1 MCTNL
6 HPFLELNLLLSIEWV
21 LPPDPRD
28 HLKFWCFG
36 LCSTCG
42 IPSKAKNWQAQKI
55 VVKEWGGNRAR
66 SCWSTLLCLCQCWDH
81 VCLVKRNRVLG
92 YFFIVTNSVAFH
104 FISAY
109 MLFYFH
115 VCGTGVLGV
124 NKRRRGRSSPR
135 LDIILEAKYDHQLC
149 GWFHKVWLPACL
161 KSGSS
166 ICCNM
171 SIVLSFGWWQW
182 TTCGTFLP

>member
-1 MCTNL
+1 
-6 HPFLELNLLLSIEWV
+6 
-21 LPPDPRD
+21 
-28 HLKFWCFG
+28 
-36 LCSTCG
+36 
-42 IPSKAKNWQAQKI
+42 
-55 VVKEWGGNRAR
+55 
-66 SCWSTLLCLCQCWDH
+66 
-81 VCLVKRNRVLG
+81 
-92 YFFIVTNSVAFH
+92 
-104 FISAY
+104 
-109 MLFYFH
+109 
-115 VCGTGVLGV
+115 
-124 NKRRRGRSSPR
+124 

>member
-1 MCTNL
+1 MG
-6 HPFLELNLLLSIEWV
+6 S
-21 LPPDPRD
+21 PPWPKRPPEILMFWFMQ
-28 HLKFWCFG
+28 HLWYTSQSQK
-36 LCSTCG
+36 LTS
-42 IPSKAKNWQAQKI
+42 AKNCGQRMRREQSK
-55 VVKEWGGNRAR
+55 K
-66 SCWSTLLCLCQCWDH
+66 LLKYSPVPLLQCWEH
-81 VCLVKRNRVLG
+81 VCSVKRNRILG
-92 YFFIVTNSVAFH
+92 YFFLVTNSVAFH

-166 ICCNM
+166 ICCNI
-171 SIVLSFGWWQW
+171 SIVLSFGWCHW